1 MVMSLTAIVMI
12 IYVVVIKPQ
21 KERIMIVLTA
31 LGEGLL
37 LILHLFSIVF
47 IDDNLS
53 DEKAN
58 QYGWIMLVIIGLY
71 ILSNWIVII
80 KITVG

>member
-1 MVMSLTAIVMI
+1 MSLTAIVMI